1 MKTLSLHRDKKK
13 QMDIQTT
20 KLNVMQKIMG
30 VSTASLLEKIND
42 ILDNEM
48 EVAYT
53 IDGKPLTKAMYNDR
67 LKIAE
72 QQLQSGNF
80 TSQEDLEKEIENW

>member
-1 MKTLSLHRDKKK
+1 
-13 QMDIQTT
+13 MDIQTT

-48 EVAYT
+48 VVAYT
-53 IDGKPLTKAMYNDR
+53 ANGNPLTKSMYNDR

-80 TSQEDLEKEIENW
+80 TSQEDLENEIENW

>member
-1 MKTLSLHRDKKK
+1 
-13 QMDIQTT
+13 MDIQTT

-48 EVAYT
+48 VVAYT
-53 IDGKPLTKAMYNDR
+53 ADGVPLTRAMYNDR
-67 LKIAE
+67 LLNAE
-72 QQLQSGNF
+72 QQLQSVNF
-80 TSQEDLEKEIENW
+80 TSKKDLEKEIENW

>member
-1 MKTLSLHRDKKK
+1 
-13 QMDIQTT
+13 MDIQTT

>member
-1 MKTLSLHRDKKK
+1 
-13 QMDIQTT
+13 MDIQTT

-48 EVAYT
+48 VVAYT
-53 IDGKPLTKAMYNDR
+53 VTGEPLTKVMYNDR

-72 QQLQSGNF
+72 QQLQSGKF
-80 TSQEDLEKEIENW
+80 TSQADLEKEIENW

>member
-1 MKTLSLHRDKKK
+1 
-13 QMDIQTT
+13 MDIQTT

-42 ILDNEM
+42 ILDDEM
-48 EVAYT
+48 AVAYT
-53 IDGKPLTKAMYNDR
+53 VDGKPLTKAMYNDR
-67 LKIAE
+67 LKNAE

-80 TSQEDLEKEIENW
+80 TPQEDLEKEIENW

>member
-1 MKTLSLHRDKKK
+1 
-13 QMDIQTT
+13 MDIQTT
-20 KLNVMQKIMG
+20 KLNVLQKIMG

-53 IDGKPLTKAMYNDR
+53 IDGQPLTKAMYNDR

-80 TSQEDLEKEIENW
+80 TSQEDLEQEIENW